1 MREKLEVKI
10 LALVAVLLVIGIVS
24 GGFMVFIIER
34 SSLYSL
40 TETSTGMT
48 ASVIAKDVERAML
61 EGRAEVAKAYIESL
75 RGVNGLDELVLLHYD
90 GRLAFSEKTSP
101 AAHADV
107 MKEIARTKT
116 PIVQRLEK
124 KFIFYRP
131 LENSERCRGCHA
143 TDPEVL
149 GAVKLSISIE
159 KEYNNSI
166 RLIFIVILATVL
178 ACFVFSIVLWMMIRM
193 MVITPVKKLEDAAVR
208 LSEGDLSFTAD
219 IRSTDEIG
227 RFGGAIRS
235 SLISISDI
243 LHRVKEGSVRIN
255 MVAEHVS
262 RESKEVMDGTTLE
275 TEAIN
280 NISASIEEM
289 NASVID
295 IAEGTDGLAASAEE
309 TAASMQEMVTSITQI
324 TESTEEMSVAVEAT
338 SASIEQLSAT
348 IKEVANN
355 SGELAAAAE
364 DTQSA
369 IFQITSSI
377 KEVEQRAKE
386 SAELSEKV
394 RKDAVSMGMVSV
406 EKSIQGMQNIKSSVE
421 KTAECIAKL
430 GGRSAEIGQIL
441 IVIDEITDQTAML
454 ALNAAIL
461 AAQAGEHGKGFSIVA
476 DEIKDLADRTS
487 VSTEEIGE
495 LIQSVQQEVRDAVA
509 AMDEGLKSVETGFKV
524 TNEAV
529 DALRKIVESSKK
541 SSEMAAAIENSTTEQ
556 SKAARLVSEAMDKVL
571 SMVGQI
577 AKATNEQNKGILLI
591 MKATEKIHDVS
602 AHVKTATNEQSL
614 NSRQISQA
622 VELVSDKSQQISN
635 AVREQKLGSNLI
647 MDSIEK
653 IKGLPRQNR
662 EKAFKVDQLVKE
674 ILKDAELTILEMG
687 KFKYSAGSSDG
698 LLRMGV
704 VPLESPAVMFKKFS
718 PLVEYLGKRLK
729 KKIDL
734 RVAVDF
740 QGAIDDLGGG
750 VTQFC
755 FMTPS
760 TYIEAHKKYGADIL
774 VKALSGGRPFQHSVI
789 IARDEAN
796 ISEIKDLKNR
806 SFAFGDPHSTSSHI
820 VPRGMLLEAGID
832 IKDLSYYNYLGHHDN
847 IAKAVLAGDFDAGA
861 VMEETANKYRD
872 KGLKFIKSSDDI
884 PEFNISVSG
893 KIDAD
898 LASQLK
904 ALMIDITDSTA
915 EGALILKSINE
926 NYTGFMESVDDDYNG
941 VRTMMSR
948 IGLI

>member
-1 MREKLEVKI
+1 MLEKLEVKI

-24 GGFMVFIIER
+24 AGFMVFFIER

-48 ASVIAKDVERAML
+48 ASVIAKDVERVML
-61 EGRAEVAKAYIESL
+61 EGRAEVAKDYIENL
-75 RGVNGLDELVLLHYD
+75 RGVNGLDELTLLHYD
-90 GRLAFSEKTSP
+90 GRQAFSEKTSP

-107 MKEIARTKT
+107 MKIIAQTKA

-131 LENSERCRGCHA
+131 LENAERCRGCHA
-143 TDPEVL
+143 TDPAVL

-159 KEYNNSI
+159 KEYKNSI
-166 RLIFIVILATVL
+166 RLIAIVILATVL
-178 ACFVFSIVLWMMIRM
+178 ACFGFSIILWMMIRM

-208 LSEGDLSFTAD
+208 LSEGDLSFTVD
-219 IRSTDEIG
+219 IGSTDEIG
-227 RFGGAIRS
+227 RFSGAVRS

-255 MVAEHVS
+255 RVAENVS
-262 RESKEVMDGTTLE
+262 RESKEVMDGTMLE

-295 IAEGTDGLAASAEE
+295 IAESTDGLAASAEE
-309 TAASMQEMVTSITQI
+309 TAASMHEMVTSITQI
-324 TESTEEMSVAVEAT
+324 TESTQDMSVAVEAT

-348 IKEVANN
+348 IKEVAAN

-364 DTQSA
+364 ETQSA
-369 IFQITSSI
+369 IHQITSSI

-394 RKDAVSMGMVSV
+394 RKDAVTMGMVSV
-406 EKSIQGMQNIKSSVE
+406 EKSIHGMQNIKSSVE

-441 IVIDEITDQTAML
+441 TVIDEITDQTAML

-461 AAQAGEHGKGFSIVA
+461 AAQAGEHGKGFSVVA

-509 AMDEGLKSVETGFKV
+509 AMDDGLKSVETGFKV

-541 SSEMAAAIENSTTEQ
+541 SSDMAAAIENSTTEQ
-556 SKAARLVSEAMDKVL
+556 SKAARLVSEAMEKVL
-571 SMVGQI
+571 VMVGQI
-577 AKATNEQNKGILLI
+577 AKATTEQNKGILLI

-602 AHVKTATNEQSL
+602 AHVRTATSEQSL

-622 VELVSDKSQQISN
+622 VELVSEKSQQISN
-635 AVREQKLGSNLI
+635 AVREQKLGSTLI

-653 IKGLPRQNR
+653 IKGLPRQNK
-662 EKAFKVDQLVKE
+662 EKAFKVDQMVKE
-674 ILKDAELTILEMG
+674 ILKDSELTVLEMG
-687 KFKYSAGSSDG
+687 KFKYSADSSGG
-698 LLRMGV
+698 LLRMGI

-740 QGAIDDLGGG
+740 QGAIDDLGEGL
-750 VTQFC
+750 TQFC

-760 TYIEAHKKYGADIL
+760 TYVEAHKKYGVDIL
-774 VKALSGGRPFQHSVI
+774 VKALSNGKPFQHSVV

-796 ISEIKDLKNR
+796 IREIKDLKNR

-832 IKDLSYYNYLGHHDN
+832 IKDLSYYNYLGHHDD
-847 IAKAVLAGDFDAGA
+847 IANAVLAGDFDAGA
-861 VMEETANKYRD
+861 VMEATANKYRD
-872 KGLKFIKSSDDI
+872 KGIKFIKISEDI
-884 PEFNISVSG
+884 PEFNISVSD
-893 KIDAD
+893 KLDAD

-904 ALMIDITDSTA
+904 ALLIAITDGTA

-926 NYTGFMESVDDDYNG
+926 KYTGFMESVDDDYSG